1 MLLIYFSNIYYTLKR
16 LGANNL
22 RIKIVTV
29 FLLIGL
35 IGSPMMSMAADL
47 SKPEGTVILTVSGN
61 IGNTNTNG
69 EAQFDREM
77 LEQLP
82 QTKITTHTPW
92 TEGQHVYE
100 GVLLNALLEQ
110 VGASGHKLVAK
121 ALNDY
126 HTEIDLE
133 SLRDYPILLA
143 IKTDGTFMRV
153 RDKGPIWIIYPLSD
167 YAELDTIS
175 YHEDMIWQLGSLEVY

>member
-1 MLLIYFSNIYYTLKR
+1 MLKKIIAAILLTSFSI
-16 LGANNL
+16 A
-22 RIKIVTV
+22 
-29 FLLIGL
+29 
-35 IGSPMMSMAADL
+35 SMAAEL
-47 SKPEGTVILTVSGN
+47 PKPKGTVILAVSGN

-69 EAQFDREM
+69 EAQFDRQM
-77 LEQLP
+77 LVQLP

-92 TEGQHVYE
+92 TEGKHVYE
-100 GVLLNALLEQ
+100 GVLLNDLLEQ
-110 VGASGHKLVAK
+110 VGATGHKLVAK

-143 IKTDGTFMRV
+143 MKTDGMFMRV

-167 YAELDTIS
+167 YSELDTGKH
-175 YHEDMIWQLGSLEVY
+175 YEDMIWQLSGLEVY

>member
-1 MLLIYFSNIYYTLKR
+1 MW
-16 LGANNL
+16 
-22 RIKIVTV
+22 IKIVMV
-29 FLLIGL
+29 CLLIGL
-35 IGSPMMSMAADL
+35 PTISIATDL
-47 SKPEGTVILTVSGN
+47 SKPEGTTILTVSGN

-69 EAQFDREM
+69 EAQFDRQM

-92 TEGQHVYE
+92 TEGLHVYE
-100 GVLLNALLEQ
+100 GVLLNTLLEK
-110 VGASGHKLVAK
+110 VNASGHKLVAK

-143 IKTDGTFMRV
+143 IKADGDFMRV

-167 YAELDTIS
+167 YSELDTIRH
-175 YHEDMIWQLGSLEVY
+175 YENMIWQLSSLEVY

>member
-1 MLLIYFSNIYYTLKR
+1 
-16 LGANNL
+16 
-22 RIKIVTV
+22 
-29 FLLIGL
+29 
-35 IGSPMMSMAADL
+35 MMSMAADL
-47 SKPEGTVILTVSGN
+47 SIPGDNVILTVSGN
-61 IGNTNTNG
+61 IDNTNVNG
-69 EAQFDREM
+69 EAQFDRQM

-92 TEGQHVYE
+92 TEGLHVYE
-100 GVLLNALLEQ
+100 GVLLNTLLKQ

-133 SLRDYPILLA
+133 SLGDYPILLA
-143 IKTDGTFMRV
+143 FKTDGAFMRV

-167 YAELDTIS
+167 YSELDTIKH
-175 YHEDMIWQLGSLEVY
+175 YENMIWQLSSLEVY